1 MAEKEKNTR
10 SARKCL
16 PKDDLN
22 EGNVCGHC
30 GEALTKLTELI
41 AGLDKLLDL
50 IVLIVLQGNHT
61 MTQDKISLQA
71 LGYPSQILE
80 HRAL

>member
-1 MAEKEKNTR
+1 MALLWPKKEKNTR

-16 PKDDLN
+16 PKDNLN

-41 AGLDKLLDL
+41 AGLDKAIRPNSIDHLAGKPHYDS
-50 IVLIVLQGNHT
+50 G
-61 MTQDKISLQA
+61 
-71 LGYPSQILE
+71 
-80 HRAL
+80 

>member
-1 MAEKEKNTR
+1 MAPALAEKGKNTR

-16 PKDDLN
+16 PKDNLN

-41 AGLDKLLDL
+41 AGLDKRLDP
-50 IVLIVLQGNHT
+50 IVLIV
-61 MTQDKISLQA
+61 
-71 LGYPSQILE
+71 
-80 HRAL
+80 

>member
-1 MAEKEKNTR
+1 MP
-10 SARKCL
+10 

-22 EGNVCGHC
+22 EGNVCGLC

-41 AGLDKLLDL
+41 AGLEKLLDL
-50 IVLIVLQGNHT
+50 IVLIVKQENHT

-71 LGYPSQILE
+71 LGDPSQLLE
-80 HRAL
+80 QRAL

>member
-1 MAEKEKNTR
+1 MALLWPKKEKNTR

-41 AGLDKLLDL
+41 AGLD
-50 IVLIVLQGNHT
+50 
-61 MTQDKISLQA
+61 
-71 LGYPSQILE
+71 
-80 HRAL
+80 

>member
-1 MAEKEKNTR
+1 MALLWPKKEKILGQLE
-10 SARKCL
+10 SGP

-41 AGLDKLLDL
+41 AGLDKRLDL
-50 IVLIVLQGNHT
+50 IVLIV
-61 MTQDKISLQA
+61 
-71 LGYPSQILE
+71 
-80 HRAL
+80 